1 MIHTC
6 KITKDFLYEY
16 QTMVVIFIVFTILA
30 YPLEA
35 IAIPQ
40 LYSKFF
46 ENLNEK
52 TKSKTIIYFL
62 VLIALLL
69 IVVKVSDS
77 IIHWVESIIIPKFN
91 EYILNYIYTNLLIK
105 YQNNYTDLELGKIVS
120 RINTIPTIL
129 RELSTDITIW
139 ILPKAIAIIIINIY
153 FYILNPGLGL
163 LTTLSLVIIYTINY
177 YKCKMCLVSSNERH
191 HLLEKNSE
199 EVQNKLSNLLS
210 IYSSGNVQNEL
221 KEYYKQT
228 TKYTTKYKENLD
240 CINHIR
246 HLNSIFDILIFVL
259 LNGYTTYLYIHRKI
273 SFRLLMAIFITVI
286 YLLPC
291 ISTISASLPDLIH
304 YVGVIKEVDP
314 FLGEIHNDKSLTK
327 LKPVIKLQTGDIRI
341 EDLDFGYL
349 PNTKLFNKFNL
360 HIKDGDKV
368 CIIGHSGNGKST
380 LIKLIMGLYPIES
393 PGVILLDYKDITKYD
408 LNSIRSQISYVN
420 QNNKLFNGTIYQN
433 IQYGNK
439 FTKKDIDEL
448 MNRLG
453 VHTIFANLH
462 KGLNSDVGVN
472 GDKLSGGQKQ
482 LVHILRAFGNKNKIV
497 ILDEPTGAIDPEN
510 KNLIIKVL
518 KELCKNST
526 MILIT
531 HDESIMNICDR
542 IIKIEK
548 GRIES
553 DKIYRQ

>member
-1 MIHTC
+1 MIHTWN
-6 KITKDFLYEY
+6 ITKDFLYDY
-16 QTMVVIFIVFTILA
+16 RTMVCIFLLFTILA

-62 VLIALLL
+62 VLIAILL
-69 IVVKVSDS
+69 IVVKVSDG
-77 IIHWVESIIIPKFN
+77 IIHWVESILIPKFN
-91 EYILNYIYTNLLIK
+91 EFILNYIYTNLLVK

-129 RELSTDITIW
+129 RELSTDVTIW
-139 ILPKAIAIIIINIY
+139 ILPKAVAIIIINIY

-163 LTTLSLVIIYTINY
+163 ILTIALFLVYTINY
-177 YKCKMCLVSSNERH
+177 FRSKKCIISSNQRH
-191 HLLEKNSE
+191 HLLEQNSE

-228 TKYTTKYKENLD
+228 GKYSSKYKENLD
-240 CINHIR
+240 CINNIR
-246 HLNSIFDILIFVL
+246 HLNSFFDICIFIL
-259 LNGYTTYLYIHRKI
+259 LNGYTTYLYVTKKI
-273 SFRLLMAIFITVI
+273 SFQLLMAIFITVI

-291 ISTISASLPDLIH
+291 ISTISSSLPDLIH
-304 YVGVIKEVDP
+304 YFGVIKEVDP
-314 FLGEIHNDKSLTK
+314 FLGEIHNDKKLTK
-327 LKPVIKLQTGDIRI
+327 LKPPIKLQTGDIRI
-341 EDLDFGYL
+341 ENLSFGYI
-349 PNTKLFNKFNL
+349 PNTKLFKNFDL
-360 HIKDGDKV
+360 HIKDKDKV

-380 LIKLIMGLYPIES
+380 LIKLIMGFYPVE
-393 PGVILLDYKDITKYD
+393 PGMILLDYKDITKYD

-439 FTKKDIDEL
+439 FTKKEIDDL
-448 MNRLG
+448 IKRLG
-453 VHTIFANLH
+453 VKSIFANLQ
-462 KGLNSDVGVN
+462 KGLETDVGVG

-510 KNLIIKVL
+510 KNLIVKVL

-553 DKIYRQ
+553 DKTYNQ